1 MRKVCVFVLVCGVI
15 LGGLGT
21 WALSSAEARDKPTT
35 RPARPTRPPKDSK
48 TTGNGPVDVT
58 HLQQA
63 IVLLQQ
69 ARATALSSPHKFGGH
84 RRNAVKDIDHAIH
97 QLQQALRHNK

>member
-1 MRKVCVFVLVCGVI
+1 MRKVCAFVLACGVT
-15 LGGLGT
+15 LGSLGT

-35 RPARPTRPPKDSK
+35 RPARPPRPPKDSK

-63 IVLLQQ
+63 IVLLQE
-69 ARATALSSPHKFGGH
+69 AKGRALSSPHKFGGH